1 LLLTFAFCSPIIEAL
16 EKTPRRAQV
25 RRSVASGDWGKDW
38 TWSLPMAEGGLLSSE
53 SQGDLFRSGQEP
65 AATGALAKPVSAG
78 TRALHYEP
86 VKFINSEGR
95 ANLALARKA
104 AESKIGSALQPAADT
119 RATHGGVNPPL
130 HGDVKSPLQ
139 GEAKSP
145 PPRPWTLP
153 PQGLAVFHGDKD
165 TARLSHYFLPRLLLQ
180 GKRVLMLDG
189 ANCADPRLLERL
201 ARQRR
206 VPFEQFSRQIQIAR
220 AFTCFQLTELIAR
233 VPRLLTDF
241 PAELLIVTAFPE
253 LYYDE
258 DVRDWN
264 ARVAFEQALANLQRW
279 ARGGDFTSS
288 DNEEGAVGVSRLAS
302 HASVEGGS
310 AAPTCG
316 KPLAFRPILDPS
328 SISAQAGRLSL
339 PACAEEVLQDAR
351 PSERRSLSASQAA
364 EPQVIVHQIERNSDK
379 GGAASPKVSAT
390 REPGLALTVAVFS
403 SATTFMPSPA
413 RKRFFEKVCAAGS
426 EVWQFNSNA
435 EGKLGLVCRKCIV
448 GLGLPAHRGIAEFLH
463 SPLSP
468 LGERGRG

>member
-1 LLLTFAFCSPIIEAL
+1 
-16 EKTPRRAQV
+16 
-25 RRSVASGDWGKDW
+25 
-38 TWSLPMAEGGLLSSE
+38 MAEGGLLSSE

-119 RATHGGVNPPL
+119 RATQAVPLGGANPPL
-130 HGDVKSPLQ
+130 H

-145 PPRPWTLP
+145 PHRPWTLP

-279 ARGGDFTSS
+279 ARSGDFTRR
-288 DNEEGAVGVSRLAS
+288 GTPWR
-302 HASVEGGS
+302 
-310 AAPTCG
+310 AP
-316 KPLAFRPILDPS
+316 
-328 SISAQAGRLSL
+328 
-339 PACAEEVLQDAR
+339 
-351 PSERRSLSASQAA
+351 
-364 EPQVIVHQIERNSDK
+364 
-379 GGAASPKVSAT
+379 
-390 REPGLALTVAVFS
+390 TVAVFS

-413 RKRFFEKVCAAGS
+413 RRRFFEKVCAAGS
-426 EVWQFNSNA
+426 EVWQFNASA
-435 EGKLGLVCRKCIV
+435 EGKLGLVCSKRI
-448 GLGLPAHRGIAEFLH
+448 GPRNL
-463 SPLSP
+463 LSS
-468 LGERGRG
+468 

>member
-1 LLLTFAFCSPIIEAL
+1 
-16 EKTPRRAQV
+16 
-25 RRSVASGDWGKDW
+25 
-38 TWSLPMAEGGLLSSE
+38 MAEGGLLSSE

-65 AATGALAKPVSAG
+65 TATGAPAKPVSTG

-130 HGDVKSPLQ
+130 RGDVKSPLQ

-145 PPRPWTLP
+145 PHRPWTLP

-264 ARVAFEQALANLQRW
+264 ARVAFEQALANLQR
-279 ARGGDFTSS
+279 
-288 DNEEGAVGVSRLAS
+288 LA
-302 HASVEGGS
+302 G
-310 AAPTCG
+310 
-316 KPLAFRPILDPS
+316 
-328 SISAQAGRLSL
+328 QSL
-339 PACAEEVLQDAR
+339 P
-351 PSERRSLSASQAA
+351 
-364 EPQVIVHQIERNSDK
+364 
-379 GGAASPKVSAT
+379 
-390 REPGLALTVAVFS
+390 LTVGLFS

-413 RKRFFEKVCAAGS
+413 RRRFFEKVCAAGS

-435 EGKLGLVCRKCIV
+435 EGKLGLVCSKRIV
-448 GLGLPAHRGIAEFLH
+448 PRNL
-463 SPLSP
+463 LSS
-468 LGERGRG
+468 

>member
-1 LLLTFAFCSPIIEAL
+1 
-16 EKTPRRAQV
+16 
-25 RRSVASGDWGKDW
+25 
-38 TWSLPMAEGGLLSSE
+38 MAEGGLLSSE
-53 SQGDLFRSGQEP
+53 SQDDLFRSGQEP

-104 AESKIGSALQPAADT
+104 AESKIGSALQPAVDT
-119 RATHGGVNPPL
+119 RATQAVPLGGVNPPL
-130 HGDVKSPLQ
+130 HG
-139 GEAKSP
+139 EAKSP
-145 PPRPWTLP
+145 PRRLWTLP
-153 PQGLAVFHGDKD
+153 PQGLVVFHGDQD

-206 VPFEQFSRQIQIAR
+206 VPFEQFSRQMQIAR

-264 ARVAFEQALANLQRW
+264 ARVAFEQALANLGRW
-279 ARGGDFTSS
+279 AGSAPTTLGGRGGLCPPGGGPD
-288 DNEEGAVGVSRLAS
+288 A
-302 HASVEGGS
+302 GS
-310 AAPTCG
+310 AGARRAPL
-316 KPLAFRPILDPS
+316 PNPEA
-328 SISAQAGRLSL
+328 AGL
-339 PACAEEVLQDAR
+339 
-351 PSERRSLSASQAA
+351 
-364 EPQVIVHQIERNSDK
+364 
-379 GGAASPKVSAT
+379 KVSAT
-390 REPGLALTVAVFS
+390 RKPVLALTVAVFS

-413 RKRFFEKVCAAGS
+413 RRRFFEKVCAAGS

-435 EGKLGLVCRKCIV
+435 EGKLGLVCSKRIV
-448 GLGLPAHRGIAEFLH
+448 PRNL
-463 SPLSP
+463 LSS
-468 LGERGRG
+468 

>member
-1 LLLTFAFCSPIIEAL
+1 MARPHQLPRASPQRPGAPCSRGIRSLWLSPCRKQKLQSSSPRLLQIPGRPALTCLTNLHQDARRWKPWNDRFRGNDCDFERPSLANDTSAHRKLLLTFAFYSPTIEAI
-16 EKTPRRAQV
+16 ERTRRRAQL

-38 TWSLPMAEGGLLSSE
+38 TWSLPMAEGGLLS
-53 SQGDLFRSGQEP
+53 
-65 AATGALAKPVSAG
+65 
-78 TRALHYEP
+78 
-86 VKFINSEGR
+86 
-95 ANLALARKA
+95 
-104 AESKIGSALQPAADT
+104 LQPAADT
-119 RATHGGVNPPL
+119 RATQTVPIGGVNPPL

-145 PPRPWTLP
+145 PHRPWTLP
-153 PQGLAVFHGDKD
+153 PQGLAIFHGDKG

-279 ARGGDFTSS
+279 ARSGVPASAGSPCK
-288 DNEEGAVGVSRLAS
+288 EEAATGVSGLAS
-302 HASVEGGS
+302 HASAQGGS
-310 AAPTCG
+310 VRQLTG
-316 KPLAFRPILDPS
+316 KPLAF
-328 SISAQAGRLSL
+328 
-339 PACAEEVLQDAR
+339 
-351 PSERRSLSASQAA
+351 
-364 EPQVIVHQIERNSDK
+364 
-379 GGAASPKVSAT
+379 
-390 REPGLALTVAVFS
+390 
-403 SATTFMPSPA
+403 
-413 RKRFFEKVCAAGS
+413 
-426 EVWQFNSNA
+426 
-435 EGKLGLVCRKCIV
+435 
-448 GLGLPAHRGIAEFLH
+448 
-463 SPLSP
+463 
-468 LGERGRG
+468 